1 MDDGRSMR
9 EVGRAGVSIREETV
23 DAAARKDSRH
33 LHYQEIGMSHP
44 GPHAFRTWHPSDLHC
59 NYTILTAR
67 EGGKIM

>member
-44 GPHAFRTWHPSDLHC
+44 GPHAFRT
-59 NYTILTAR
+59 
-67 EGGKIM
+67 